1 MVVDHL
7 RRHIPEPLKSL
18 IQPLPVRVGPADEAY
33 ADQLRKRLRALYVL
47 HGRVT
52 ARGESWSIYPRVL
65 EGPNESVTHYDKFT
79 RDKTPARPS
88 FGPFVSKLPPTIG
101 VRDEEF
107 PLEFCQ
113 DLEAVIQGLAGM
125 AFATFGDHAAAIEA
139 LDRSLAKAQQSTNHQ
154 IDVLRVRR
162 ALSLAAI
169 GQLDSAI
176 SSLRDRL
183 ELADPSPHLLRGL
196 AYLLSDRA
204 WNHQSTEADT
214 DLDEARRHLHT
225 ALESATDP
233 EMDTTAY
240 NLVML
245 LPFDDPEKKR
255 LVDRLLSRAS
265 SYRNLWYVRKLPADI
280 AWSAYLEARKNGDE
294 ETAQHFARESAK
306 WYSRMLRARPR
317 IHFRGVRKRWPF
329 LAVKTYPRSPILYAN
344 TKDGH
349 AAAGHR
355 VRARYFEW
363 RFQRIRNRM
372 LKLGDRHLR
381 NAEWNLAYA
390 HFDWASCVGRRDGT
404 EYRAAAFA
412 ACCCWKGGR
421 KEDGLAKWEK
431 LAHDHPNCLVGRA
444 LMVRQL
450 EELGLDTSVP
460 GDEPSDIEET
470 VDLIEARFPG
480 WMWAGNGE
488 FFPPDENG
496 MNMPASSVS
505 FGSGRTVP

>member
-1 MVVDHL
+1 MIPTLERIARDLWASHYRIPELAFWGSALASVVALIAVPPGEQTTAFAFALGLSLVGIARWRLAKRRCRFGTIVPLFEEGGGAQGRGAEAQTMIVDHL

-18 IQPLPVRVGPADEAY
+18 IQPLPVRIGPADEAF
-33 ADQLRKRLRALYVL
+33 ANRLRKRLRALYVL

-52 ARGESWSIYPRVL
+52 ARGDSWSIYPRVL
-65 EGPNESVTHYDKFT
+65 EGPNENVTHYDKFT
-79 RDKTPARPS
+79 RDITPARPS
-88 FGPFVSKLPPTIG
+88 FGPFVSKLPPSIG

-125 AFATFGDHAAAIEA
+125 AFAAFNDHGAAIEA

-169 GQLDSAI
+169 GRLDSAI

-183 ELADPSPHLLRGL
+183 ELPDPSPHLLRGL

-204 WNHQSTEADT
+204 WNNKSTEPDA
-214 DLDEARRHLHT
+214 DLDEARGHLQT
-225 ALESATDP
+225 ALESTTDP

-255 LVDRLLSRAS
+255 LVTRLLGKAS

-280 AWSAYLEARKNGDE
+280 AWSAYTEALENGDE
-294 ETAQHFARESAK
+294 RAARHFAKESAR

-317 IHFRGVRKRWPF
+317 IQFRGVKRQRPF
-329 LAVKTYPRSPILYAN
+329 LAIKTYPRSPILYGN

-349 AAAGHR
+349 TAAGHR
-355 VRARYFEW
+355 VRAKYFESLSKD
-363 RFQRIRNRM
+363 Q
-372 LKLGDRHLR
+372 KS
-381 NAEWNLAYA
+381 NAEA
-390 HFDWASCVGRRDGT
+390 GR
-404 EYRAAAFA
+404 
-412 ACCCWKGGR
+412 
-421 KEDGLAKWEK
+421 
-431 LAHDHPNCLVGRA
+431 P
-444 LMVRQL
+444 
-450 EELGLDTSVP
+450 TS
-460 GDEPSDIEET
+460 S
-470 VDLIEARFPG
+470 
-480 WMWAGNGE
+480 
-488 FFPPDENG
+488 
-496 MNMPASSVS
+496 
-505 FGSGRTVP
+505 